1 MTEQSTPNAE
11 SSPAVRIDNL
21 YKLVLADGL
30 KLESGG
36 KDILY
41 KVVSLRDTNVADE
54 RKAEALSERAM
65 MVGGGWKLLVSDS
78 NFKHVLN
85 MLHIESFHCDDT
97 VIPRGLIDL
106 DMYDRLSSRD
116 LELIEQRIF
125 LADTGQ
131 RSAVRQHHA
140 G

>member
-21 YKLVLADGL
+21 YKLVPADGL

-97 VIPRGLIDL
+97 AIPRG
-106 DMYDRLSSRD
+106 
-116 LELIEQRIF
+116 
-125 LADTGQ
+125 
-131 RSAVRQHHA
+131 
-140 G
+140 